1 MGSTSFQIMF
11 RSLKL
16 VGVLLVL
23 VILSAPLLA
32 AVTCFNGAPP
42 AAMPS
47 HCPAGCAMMAASNMA
62 PVAQLA
68 AQHFGGPC
76 CNISSDRPSPAA
88 VVQQRI
94 VPASAVQTISPATPG
109 FAPAIV
115 RARSEQSKAV
125 RFPDSPQSLLCVF
138 LI

>member
-1 MGSTSFQIMF
+1 MF

-16 VGVLLVL
+16 VGILLVL

-32 AVTCFNGAPP
+32 AVTCFAGDAP

-47 HCPAGCAMMAASNMA
+47 HCPAGCPMMAASDMA
-62 PVAQLA
+62 PVAHLA
-68 AQHFGGPC
+68 AQHSGGPC

-94 VPASAVQTISPATPG
+94 VLSSAVQHISAATPML
-109 FAPAIV
+109 APAIV
-115 RARSEQSKAV
+115 RTGQQQLKPV
-125 RFPDSPQSLLCVF
+125 RFSDSSQSLLCVF